1 MDYVY
6 RPDVAARISET
17 VQFVCPVPA
26 AQKVVAADAA
36 AATGE
41 RRGVLG
47 ALSTS
52 PLVFPT
58 RDDTSKLHHLRVLDE
73 EEEQQWNALFEPI
86 YQA

>member
-6 RPDVAARISET
+6 RPEVAAKISET

-26 AQKVVAADAA
+26 AQQIVARDAA

-41 RRGVLG
+41 RRSVLD

-58 RDDTSKLHHLRVLDE
+58 EADEARLRHLRVLDQE
-73 EEEQQWNALFEPI
+73 EEKQWNALFEPI